1 MADKIINPFTHIQDP
16 PEQRFYDTTIPTSTE
31 VPKTEVELK
40 GGINLDFFKGNVTV
54 TDPVVGE
61 DADVTPA
68 RKRGRPRKSESEK
81 MIKANAKETEQA
93 LAGEISFANSNV
105 PYAKSFEKTTAMLE
119 SSVYQIDNLSNEV
132 HAELET
138 VRNSKTLKG
147 RYTYISDLT
156 STASSLLT
164 TKISAIREMNS
175 VIQQAH
181 KLDLDRI
188 KAFKLNEA
196 AQNDDAQIQAMY
208 NAYINTPISTGY
220 NPLAFDTQS
229 VLMGGSEAA
238 NIVRADASAGPSAD
252 AGYNNFVSN
261 ITPEQNRMLLE
272 NDPNIKTVVVYDQS
286 NPSNRYFDVID
297 SRTGQSVP
305 NYPRPD
311 PIFLEETTINPMT
324 GLARNSNI
332 DATWPVVVIGQNP
345 DLESF

>member
-1 MADKIINPFTHIQDP
+1 MANKIINPFIHIQNP
-16 PEQRFYDTTIPTSTE
+16 PKQRFYDTAIPTAAE
-31 VPKTEVELK
+31 VPVPQTEVELK

-61 DADVTPA
+61 DADIESAP
-68 RKRGRPRKSESEK
+68 RKRGRPRKTEAEK
-81 MIKANAKETEQA
+81 MMKANAKEVDQA
-93 LAGEISFANSNV
+93 LAGDISFANTNV
-105 PYAKSFEKTTAMLE
+105 PYAKSFEKTNAMLE
-119 SSVYQIDNLSNEV
+119 SSVYQIDTLSTEV
-132 HAELET
+132 HKELEN

-156 STASSLLT
+156 STASALMS

-175 VIQQAH
+175 VIQQSH

-188 KAFKLNEA
+188 KALKVDQG
-196 AQNDDAQIQAMY
+196 AQSDEAQIQAMY
-208 NAYINTPISTGY
+208 NAYINTPISSGY

-229 VLMGGSEAA
+229 AMMMGDGSNNMIKATD
-238 NIVRADASAGPSAD
+238 VGVTS
-252 AGYNNFVSN
+252 GYDSYVSN

-286 NPSNRYFDVID
+286 NPNNRYFDVID

-324 GLARNSNI
+324 GLARNVNI
-332 DATWPVVVIGQNP
+332 DATWPVVVIGGNP
-345 DLESF
+345 DLEHF